1 MWLHGDEQQESSS
14 EVQTSVPL
22 WRNTHDK
29 VSKSL
34 MTSAEVEPE
43 GAGSGGSELAQ
54 PKAKNYCKVISLQ
67 IPLPSNDRAVT
78 EKTSLP
84 REAPKYSQ
92 SPARTATAR
101 LNIKQLQFLL
111 FGEEQK
117 ANVSCPTKLPM
128 EPLLKP
134 ALHLS
139 YKELAAAFGR
149 VRPPWELRG
158 PHPSVQYPNLCL
170 LSRKAVSCPNTNGQT
185 FRYTQGKS
193 NKAETMHAAAELMPL
208 PVLSPVRFN
217 NGGATSGSQLELTS
231 SSIVVKGDSKLG
243 GRPHLTHLPCCI
255 CRSCA
260 THRSKKQAT
269 YLDPLVNG
277 PSGYHRRLTEIT
289 ILVSDT
295 IRVAFQR

>member
-1 MWLHGDEQQESSS
+1 MKLHIKLHTTGVMLIGLWL
-14 EVQTSVPL
+14 
-22 WRNTHDK
+22 
-29 VSKSL
+29 
-34 MTSAEVEPE
+34 
-43 GAGSGGSELAQ
+43 LA
-54 PKAKNYCKVISLQ
+54 
-67 IPLPSNDRAVT
+67 
-78 EKTSLP
+78 
-84 REAPKYSQ
+84 
-92 SPARTATAR
+92 
-101 LNIKQLQFLL
+101 
-111 FGEEQK
+111 
-117 ANVSCPTKLPM
+117 
-128 EPLLKP
+128 PLLLLYTNVHTHTHTHIHTCTHICTTYDRP

-255 CRSCA
+255 CR
-260 THRSKKQAT
+260 
-269 YLDPLVNG
+269 
-277 PSGYHRRLTEIT
+277 
-289 ILVSDT
+289 
-295 IRVAFQR
+295 